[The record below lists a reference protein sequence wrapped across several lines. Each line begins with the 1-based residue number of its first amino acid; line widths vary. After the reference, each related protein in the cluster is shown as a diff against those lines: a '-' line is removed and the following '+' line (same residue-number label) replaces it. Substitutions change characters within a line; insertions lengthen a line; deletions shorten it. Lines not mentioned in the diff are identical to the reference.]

1 MKKGASMID
10 APFWDMVAWGRIEL
24 PTRGFSIRE
33 TVYSSSYAIVDFS
46 IKTMT

>member
-33 TVYSSSYAIVDFS
+33 TVYLSSYVIVDFPM
-46 IKTMT
+46 KTTT